1 MSGFFEFINSPNHT
15 KQDMKGVTQTSLTN
29 LQNNFS
35 LTMMNIMGKRST
47 ENTGL

>member
-1 MSGFFEFINSPNHT
+1 MSGFFEFINSLNHT
-15 KQDMKGVTQTSLTN
+15 EQDMKGVTQTSLTN

-35 LTMMNIMGKRST
+35 LTMMNIMHERWI